1 MEQHLAL
8 YRKWRPLTFDDVFG
22 QEHVTTALRNQVA
35 AGRTSHAYLFTGTR
49 GTGKTSCAKILAR
62 AVCCENP
69 VNGSP
74 CNQCAA
80 CRSILEDSALDVS
93 EIDAASNNGVDNIR
107 DIREEAAFS
116 PTALTK
122 RVYII
127 DEVHMLSAGAFNA
140 LLKTLEEPPEHV
152 LFILATTEIH
162 KVPATILS
170 RCQRYDFRRIP
181 PEIIA
186 ARLNQIAS
194 EEGFTL
200 SSGAATLLAR
210 LGDGSMRDAISLLD
224 RSVSADGNIDLGR
237 VTEALGVPS
246 ADTVLQVYQAITAGD
261 GAKALEIFT
270 DCYLEGRDIVS
281 LFDQLLSLLR
291 DLYVLK
297 ATGRQEYLM
306 SSSAADPK
314 ALQTLANQADG
325 PTLEYF
331 VSCVSDLLTRLT
343 RTAIK
348 RTDGEMCLL
357 KMCLRH
363 VGAGVPDAPQPMP
376 ILRPTTAPVAAPV
389 APAAKPAPAS
399 AAKPVPSDEPP
410 PFSDDDLPPWETD
423 AFVGGGVPD
432 APVEHTVSR
441 SPAGR
446 PEADPYKLTPTPAPV
461 RTPAPA
467 PVRSEAPVRAAA
479 PVAGGDPAVK
489 DQFLAVANSKVSG
502 AVRTYLKLADM
513 EVVGGVLHI
522 ACREESMLFMK
533 KPAVQEVLSEAAKAC
548 GYTGAAIR
556 KMGDP
561 IPGGAKPAEASKP
574 AADPMADILAR
585 ARALGVEVK

>member
-49 GTGKTSCAKILAR
+49 GTGKTTCAKILAR
-62 AVCCENP
+62 AVCCEHP
-69 VNGSP
+69 INGSP
-74 CNQCAA
+74 CNTCAA

-224 RSVSADGNIDLGR
+224 RSVSADGNIDLSR

-314 ALQTLANQADG
+314 ALQALANQADG

-363 VGAGVPDAPQPMP
+363 QSLESKPVQIAQP
-376 ILRPTTAPVAAPV
+376 APVAAPV
-389 APAAKPAPAS
+389 APAVKPAPAP

-423 AFVGGGVPD
+423 AFVGSGVPD

-467 PVRSEAPVRAAA
+467 PVRSEAPIRAAA
-479 PVAGGDPAVK
+479 PAAGGDPAVK
-489 DQFLAVANSKVSG
+489 DQFLTVANSKVSG

-561 IPGGAKPAEASKP
+561 IPGAAKAAEAPKP
-574 AADPMADILAR
+574 AADPMAEILAR

>member
-22 QEHVTTALRNQVA
+22 QDHVTAALRNQVA
-35 AGRTSHAYLFTGTR
+35 SGRTSHAYLFTGTR
-49 GTGKTSCAKILAR
+49 GTGKTTCAKILAR
-62 AVCCENP
+62 AVCCESP

-74 CNQCAA
+74 CNKCAA

-186 ARLNQIAS
+186 ARLNQIAA

-200 SSGAATLLAR
+200 SGPAAALLAR

-246 ADTVLQVYQAITAGD
+246 ADTVVQVYQAVTAGD
-261 GAKALEIFT
+261 GAKALELFT

-314 ALQTLANQADG
+314 ALQALANQADG

-363 VGAGVPDAPQPMP
+363 QSLDAKPVQMAPA
-376 ILRPTTAPVAAPV
+376 APVAAPV
-389 APAAKPAPAS
+389 APTAAKPAPA
-399 AAKPVPSDEPP
+399 PVADDGPP
-410 PFSDDDLPPWETD
+410 PFSDMDMPPWETGD
-423 AFVGGGVPD
+423 FEQVPPD
-432 APVEHTVSR
+432 MAPAAPQ
-441 SPAGR
+441 PA
-446 PEADPYKLTPTPAPV
+446 PAPV
-461 RTPAPA
+461 RREAS
-467 PVRSEAPVRAAA
+467 VRSEAPVRSAAPQRSA
-479 PVAGGDPAVK
+479 PPVAGGDAAVK
-489 DQFLAVANSKVSG
+489 DAFLAVASSKVSG

-513 EVVGGVLHI
+513 EAANGTLHI
-522 ACREESMLFMK
+522 ACREESMIFMK
-533 KPAVQEVLSEAAKAC
+533 KPAVQEVLTEAAKAC
-548 GYTGAAIR
+548 GYTAVTVR
-556 KMGDP
+556 KMGEP
-561 IPGGAKPAEASKP
+561 MPQGAAPAPAAKPAP
-574 AADPMADILAR
+574 ADPMADILAR
-585 ARALGVEVK
+585 AKALGVEVK

>member
-1 MEQHLAL
+1 MAQHLAL
-8 YRKWRPLTFDDVFG
+8 YRKWRPLTFEDVYG
-22 QEHVTTALRNQVA
+22 QEHITTALKAQVEG
-35 AGRTSHAYLFTGTR
+35 GRTSHAYLFTGTR
-49 GTGKTSCAKILAR
+49 GTGKTTCAKILAR
-62 AVCCENP
+62 AVCCEHP

-107 DIREEAAFS
+107 DIRDEAAFS
-116 PTALTK
+116 PTFLKK
-122 RVYII
+122 RDYII
-127 DEVHMLSAGAFNA
+127 DEVHMLSPGAFNA

-186 ARLNQIAS
+186 ARLNQISA

-200 SSGAATLLAR
+200 ESSAASLLAR

-224 RSVSADGNIDLGR
+224 RSVSADGHIDLQR
-237 VTEALGVPS
+237 VTDALGVPS
-246 ADTVLQVYQAITAGD
+246 ADTVMKVYQAVSAGD
-261 GAKALEIFT
+261 GSAALELFT

-291 DLYVLK
+291 DIYLLK
-297 ATGRQEYLM
+297 ATGREEYLM
-306 SSSAADPK
+306 SSSAADP
-314 ALQTLANQADG
+314 ALLRDLAKQADT

-363 VGAGVPDAPQPMP
+363 QSEG
-376 ILRPTTAPVAAPV
+376 TAPAVMA
-389 APAAKPAPAS
+389 APAAPKMPAQSTVQRSQPTPAAPAE
-399 AAKPVPSDEPP
+399 DR
-410 PFSDDDLPPWETD
+410 PPWED
-423 AFVGGGVPD
+423 RD
-432 APVEHTVSR
+432 APPE
-441 SPAGR
+441 PA
-446 PEADPYKLTPTPAPV
+446 KPA
-461 RTPAPA
+461 A
-467 PVRSEAPVRAAA
+467 PVRSPEPAVPARTAA
-479 PVAGGDPAVK
+479 PAAPGGDPAVK
-489 DQFLAVANSKVSG
+489 SAFMAVAASQVSG
-502 AVRTYLKLADM
+502 AVRTYLNLAEMNADK
-513 EVVGGVLHI
+513 GILDI
-522 ACREESMLFMK
+522 ACREESMIFMG
-533 KPAVQEVLSEAAKAC
+533 KPAVQEVLTEAARSC
-548 GYTGAAIR
+548 GYTDIR
-556 KMGDP
+556 LHKMGS
-561 IPGGAKPAEASKP
+561 AAP
-574 AADPMADILAR
+574 AAPARSTVQSGQPAPADGQRSALDAILAR
-585 ARALGVEVK
+585 AKNMGIKIEE

>member
-8 YRKWRPLTFDDVFG
+8 YRKWRPLTFEDVFG
-22 QEHVTTALRNQVA
+22 QDHVTAALRNQVS

-49 GTGKTSCAKILAR
+49 GTGKTTCAKILAR
-62 AVCCENP
+62 AVCCEHP

-74 CNQCAA
+74 CNTCAA
-80 CRSILEDSALDVS
+80 CRSILEDAALDVS

-116 PTALTK
+116 PTALKK

-186 ARLNQIAS
+186 ARLNQIAA
-194 EEGFTL
+194 EEGFAL
-200 SSGAATLLAR
+200 SSPAAALLAR

-224 RSVSADGNIDLGR
+224 RSVSADGNIDLDR

-246 ADTVLQVYQAITAGD
+246 ADTVVQVYQAITAGD
-261 GAKALEIFT
+261 GSRALELFT

-314 ALQTLANQADG
+314 LLQSLANQADG
-325 PTLEYF
+325 ATLEYF

-363 VGAGVPDAPQPMP
+363 QSMDAKPVQLSAP
-376 ILRPTTAPVAAPV
+376 APVAVPAAAPA
-389 APAAKPAPAS
+389 APAAKPAAPA
-399 AAKPVPSDEPP
+399 PVWDNDAPP
-410 PFSDDDLPPWETD
+410 PFSDADLPPWES
-423 AFVGGGVPD
+423 D
-432 APVEHTVSR
+432 APVEQYVPQ
-441 SPAGR
+441 PA
-446 PEADPYKLTPTPAPV
+446 PEAAPARREAPAPAQAPV
-461 RTPAPA
+461 RTAAPAA
-467 PVRSEAPVRAAA
+467 PVRSAA
-479 PVAGGDPAVK
+479 PASAGDEAVK
-489 DQFLAVANSKVSG
+489 EQFLTVAQSKVSG

-513 EVVGGVLHI
+513 QAVDGVLHI
-522 ACREESMLFMK
+522 ACREESMIFMK
-533 KPAVQEVLSEAAKAC
+533 KPAVQEVLNEAAAAC
-548 GYTGAAIR
+548 GYRSAAIR

-561 IPGGAKPAEASKP
+561 IPGGGKASAPAAEPAKP
-574 AADPMADILAR
+574 ADPMADILAR

>member
-8 YRKWRPLTFDDVFG
+8 YRKWRPLTFEDVFG
-22 QEHVTTALRNQVA
+22 QDHVTAALRNQVS

-49 GTGKTSCAKILAR
+49 GTGKTTCAKILAR
-62 AVCCENP
+62 AVCCEHP

-74 CNQCAA
+74 CNTCAA
-80 CRSILEDSALDVS
+80 CRSILEDAALDVS

-116 PTALTK
+116 PTALKK

-186 ARLNQIAS
+186 ARLNQIAA
-194 EEGFTL
+194 EEGFAL
-200 SSGAATLLAR
+200 SSPAAALLAR

-224 RSVSADGNIDLGR
+224 RSVSADGNIDLER

-246 ADTVLQVYQAITAGD
+246 ADTVVQVYQAITAGD
-261 GAKALEIFT
+261 GSRALELFT

-314 ALQTLANQADG
+314 LLQSLANQADG
-325 PTLEYF
+325 ATLEYF

-363 VGAGVPDAPQPMP
+363 QSMDAKPVQLSAP
-376 ILRPTTAPVAAPV
+376 APVAVPAAAPA
-389 APAAKPAPAS
+389 APAAKTAAPAPAWDND
-399 AAKPVPSDEPP
+399 APP
-410 PFSDDDLPPWETD
+410 PFSDADLPPWES
-423 AFVGGGVPD
+423 D
-432 APVEHTVSR
+432 APVEQYVPQ
-441 SPAGR
+441 PA
-446 PEADPYKLTPTPAPV
+446 PEVAPARREAPAAPV
-461 RTPAPA
+461 RTAAPAA
-467 PVRSEAPVRAAA
+467 PVRSAA
-479 PVAGGDPAVK
+479 PASAGDEAVK
-489 DQFLAVANSKVSG
+489 EQFLTVAQSKVSG

-513 EVVGGVLHI
+513 QAVDGVLHI
-522 ACREESMLFMK
+522 ACREESMIFMK
-533 KPAVQEVLSEAAKAC
+533 KPAVQEVLNEAAAAC
-548 GYTGAAIR
+548 GYRSATIR

-561 IPGGAKPAEASKP
+561 IPGGGKASAPAVEPAKP
-574 AADPMADILAR
+574 ADPMADILAR

>member
-22 QEHVTTALRNQVA
+22 QDHVTAALRNQVA
-35 AGRTSHAYLFTGTR
+35 SGRTSHAYLFTGTR
-49 GTGKTSCAKILAR
+49 GTGKTTCAKILAR
-62 AVCCENP
+62 AVCCESP

-74 CNQCAA
+74 CNKCAA

-186 ARLNQIAS
+186 ARLNQIAA

-200 SSGAATLLAR
+200 SAPAAALLAR

-246 ADTVLQVYQAITAGD
+246 ADTVVQVYQAVTAGD
-261 GAKALEIFT
+261 GAKALELFT

-314 ALQTLANQADG
+314 ALQALANQADG

-331 VSCVSDLLTRLT
+331 VSCVSELLTRLT

-363 VGAGVPDAPQPMP
+363 QSLDAKPVQMVPA
-376 ILRPTTAPVAAPV
+376 APVAAPV
-389 APAAKPAPAS
+389 APPAAKPAKPAPA
-399 AAKPVPSDEPP
+399 PVADDGPP
-410 PFSDDDLPPWETD
+410 PFSDMDMPPWETGD
-423 AFVGGGVPD
+423 FEQVPPD
-432 APVEHTVSR
+432 MAPAA
-441 SPAGR
+441 PQ
-446 PEADPYKLTPTPAPV
+446 PAPV
-461 RTPAPA
+461 RREAPAPA
-467 PVRSEAPVRAAA
+467 PVRTATPVRSAAPQRSAA
-479 PVAGGDPAVK
+479 PVIGGDAAVK
-489 DQFLAVANSKVSG
+489 DAFLAVASSKVSG

-513 EVVGGVLHI
+513 
-522 ACREESMLFMK
+522 
-533 KPAVQEVLSEAAKAC
+533 
-548 GYTGAAIR
+548 
-556 KMGDP
+556 
-561 IPGGAKPAEASKP
+561 
-574 AADPMADILAR
+574 
-585 ARALGVEVK
+585 

>member
-8 YRKWRPLTFDDVFG
+8 YRKWRPLTFEDVFG
-22 QEHVTTALRNQVA
+22 QDHVTAALRNQVS

-49 GTGKTSCAKILAR
+49 GTGKTTCAKILAR
-62 AVCCENP
+62 AVCCEHP

-74 CNQCAA
+74 CNTCAA
-80 CRSILEDSALDVS
+80 CRSILEDAALDVS

-116 PTALTK
+116 PTALKK

-186 ARLNQIAS
+186 ARLNQIAA
-194 EEGFTL
+194 EEGFAL
-200 SSGAATLLAR
+200 SSPAAALLAR

-224 RSVSADGNIDLGR
+224 RSVSADGNIDLER

-246 ADTVLQVYQAITAGD
+246 ADTVVQVYQAIIAGD
-261 GAKALEIFT
+261 GSRALELFT

-314 ALQTLANQADG
+314 LLQSLANQADG
-325 PTLEYF
+325 ATLEYF

-363 VGAGVPDAPQPMP
+363 QSMDAKPVQLSAP
-376 ILRPTTAPVAAPV
+376 APVAVPAAAPA
-389 APAAKPAPAS
+389 APAAKTAAPAPAWDND
-399 AAKPVPSDEPP
+399 APP
-410 PFSDDDLPPWETD
+410 PFSDADLPPWES
-423 AFVGGGVPD
+423 D
-432 APVEHTVSR
+432 APVEQYVPQ
-441 SPAGR
+441 PA
-446 PEADPYKLTPTPAPV
+446 PEVAPARREAPAAPV
-461 RTPAPA
+461 RTAAPAA
-467 PVRSEAPVRAAA
+467 PVRSAA
-479 PVAGGDPAVK
+479 PASAGDEAVK
-489 DQFLAVANSKVSG
+489 EQFLTVAQSKVSG

-513 EVVGGVLHI
+513 QAVDGVLHI
-522 ACREESMLFMK
+522 ACREESMIFMK
-533 KPAVQEVLSEAAKAC
+533 KPAVQEVLNEAAAAC
-548 GYTGAAIR
+548 GYRSAAIR

-561 IPGGAKPAEASKP
+561 IPGGGKASAPAAEPAKP
-574 AADPMADILAR
+574 ADPMADILAR

>member
-22 QEHVTTALRNQVA
+22 QEHVTGALRNQVA
-35 AGRTSHAYLFTGTR
+35 SKRTSHAYLFTGTR
-49 GTGKTSCAKILAR
+49 GTGKTTCAKILAR

-74 CNQCAA
+74 CNTCAA

-186 ARLNQIAS
+186 ARLNQIAA

-200 SSGAATLLAR
+200 SGPAASLLAR

-246 ADTVLQVYQAITAGD
+246 SDTVLEVYRAVTAGD
-261 GAKALEIFT
+261 GVKALEIFT

-281 LFDQLLSLLR
+281 LFDQLLSLMR

-314 ALQTLANQADG
+314 ALQELANAADG

-363 VGAGVPDAPQPMP
+363 QSLDAK
-376 ILRPTTAPVAAPV
+376 PVQMAAPMA
-389 APAAKPAPAS
+389 APAAKPAA
-399 AAKPVPSDEPP
+399 
-410 PFSDDDLPPWETD
+410 
-423 AFVGGGVPD
+423 
-432 APVEHTVSR
+432 
-441 SPAGR
+441 R
-446 PEADPYKLTPTPAPV
+446 P
-461 RTPAPA
+461 
-467 PVRSEAPVRAAA
+467 
-479 PVAGGDPAVK
+479 
-489 DQFLAVANSKVSG
+489 
-502 AVRTYLKLADM
+502 
-513 EVVGGVLHI
+513 
-522 ACREESMLFMK
+522 
-533 KPAVQEVLSEAAKAC
+533 
-548 GYTGAAIR
+548 
-556 KMGDP
+556 
-561 IPGGAKPAEASKP
+561 
-574 AADPMADILAR
+574 
-585 ARALGVEVK
+585 

>member
-8 YRKWRPLTFDDVFG
+8 YRKWRPLTFEDVFG
-22 QEHVTTALRNQVA
+22 QDHVTAALRNQVS

-49 GTGKTSCAKILAR
+49 GTGKTTCAKILAR
-62 AVCCENP
+62 AVCCEHP

-74 CNQCAA
+74 CNTCAA
-80 CRSILEDSALDVS
+80 CRSILEDAALDVS

-116 PTALTK
+116 PTALKK

-186 ARLNQIAS
+186 ARLNQIAA
-194 EEGFTL
+194 EEGFAL
-200 SSGAATLLAR
+200 SSPAAALLAR

-224 RSVSADGNIDLGR
+224 RSVSADGNIDLER

-246 ADTVLQVYQAITAGD
+246 ADTVVQVYQAIIAGD
-261 GAKALEIFT
+261 GSRALELFT

-314 ALQTLANQADG
+314 LLQSLANQADG
-325 PTLEYF
+325 ATLEYF

-363 VGAGVPDAPQPMP
+363 QSMDAKPVQLSAP
-376 ILRPTTAPVAAPV
+376 APVAVPAAAPA
-389 APAAKPAPAS
+389 APAAKTAAPAPAWDND
-399 AAKPVPSDEPP
+399 APP
-410 PFSDDDLPPWETD
+410 PFSDADLPPWES
-423 AFVGGGVPD
+423 D
-432 APVEHTVSR
+432 APVEQYVPQ
-441 SPAGR
+441 PA
-446 PEADPYKLTPTPAPV
+446 PEVAPARREAPAAPV
-461 RTPAPA
+461 RTAAPAA
-467 PVRSEAPVRAAA
+467 PVRSAA
-479 PVAGGDPAVK
+479 PASAGDEAVK
-489 DQFLAVANSKVSG
+489 EQFLTVAQSKVSG

-513 EVVGGVLHI
+513 QAVDGVLHI
-522 ACREESMLFMK
+522 ACREESMIFMK
-533 KPAVQEVLSEAAKAC
+533 KPAVQEVLNEAAAAC
-548 GYTGAAIR
+548 GYRSATIR

-561 IPGGAKPAEASKP
+561 IPGGGKASAPAVEPAKP
-574 AADPMADILAR
+574 ADPMADILAR

>member
-8 YRKWRPLTFDDVFG
+8 YRKWRPLTFEDVFG
-22 QEHVTTALRNQVA
+22 QDHVTAAMRNQVS

-49 GTGKTSCAKILAR
+49 GTGKTTCAKILAR
-62 AVCCENP
+62 AVCCEHP

-74 CNQCAA
+74 CNTCAA
-80 CRSILEDSALDVS
+80 CRSILEDAALDVS

-116 PTALTK
+116 PTALKK

-186 ARLNQIAS
+186 ARLNQIAA
-194 EEGFTL
+194 EEGFAL
-200 SSGAATLLAR
+200 SSPAAALLAR

-224 RSVSADGNIDLGR
+224 RSVSADGNIDLDR

-246 ADTVLQVYQAITAGD
+246 ADTVVQVYQAITAGD
-261 GAKALEIFT
+261 GSRALELFT

-314 ALQTLANQADG
+314 LLQSLANQADG
-325 PTLEYF
+325 ATLEYF

-363 VGAGVPDAPQPMP
+363 QSMDAKPVQLSAP
-376 ILRPTTAPVAAPV
+376 APVAVPAAAPA
-389 APAAKPAPAS
+389 APAAKPAAPA
-399 AAKPVPSDEPP
+399 PVWDNDAPP
-410 PFSDDDLPPWETD
+410 PFSDADLPPWES
-423 AFVGGGVPD
+423 D
-432 APVEHTVSR
+432 APVEQYV
-441 SPAGR
+441 PQ
-446 PEADPYKLTPTPAPV
+446 PAPEV
-461 RTPAPA
+461 APARREAPAPAPA
-467 PVRSEAPVRAAA
+467 PVRTAAPAAPVRSAA
-479 PVAGGDPAVK
+479 PASAGDEAVK
-489 DQFLAVANSKVSG
+489 EQFLTVAQSKVSG

-513 EVVGGVLHI
+513 QAVDGVLHI
-522 ACREESMLFMK
+522 ACREESMIFMK
-533 KPAVQEVLSEAAKAC
+533 KPAVQEVLNEAAAAC
-548 GYTGAAIR
+548 GYRSAAIR

-561 IPGGAKPAEASKP
+561 IPGGGKASAPAAEPAKP
-574 AADPMADILAR
+574 ADPMADILAR

>member
-8 YRKWRPLTFDDVFG
+8 YRKWRPLTFEDVFG
-22 QEHVTTALRNQVA
+22 QDHVTAALRNQVS

-49 GTGKTSCAKILAR
+49 GTGKTTCAKILAR
-62 AVCCENP
+62 AVCCEHP

-74 CNQCAA
+74 CNTCDA
-80 CRSILEDSALDVS
+80 CRSILEDAALDVS

-186 ARLNQIAS
+186 ARLNQIAA
-194 EEGFTL
+194 EEGFAL
-200 SSGAATLLAR
+200 SSAAAALLAR

-224 RSVSADGNIDLGR
+224 RSVSADGNIDLDR

-246 ADTVLQVYQAITAGD
+246 ADTVAQVYQAITAGD
-261 GAKALEIFT
+261 GSRALELFT
-270 DCYLEGRDIVS
+270 DCYLDGRDIVS

-306 SSSAADPK
+306 SSSAADPRL
-314 ALQTLANQADG
+314 LQSLADQADG
-325 PTLEYF
+325 ATLEYF

-363 VGAGVPDAPQPMP
+363 QSLDAK
-376 ILRPTTAPVAAPV
+376 PVQMAALAPV
-389 APAAKPAPAS
+389 APAVSAPAAPARAAAPAPAVMDD
-399 AAKPVPSDEPP
+399 APP
-410 PFSDDDLPPWETD
+410 PFSDADLPPWETD
-423 AFVGGGVPD
+423 SFEQVPPPVAA
-432 APVEHTVSR
+432 APVS
-441 SPAGR
+441 A
-446 PEADPYKLTPTPAPV
+446 PAPV
-461 RTPAPA
+461 RTAPPAPARTPAPA
-467 PVRSEAPVRAAA
+467 PSRTAAPAAA
-479 PVAGGDPAVK
+479 PVRSAAPAAGGDAAVK
-489 DQFLAVANSKVSG
+489 DAFLAVAQSKVSG

-513 EVVGGVLHI
+513 EAVDGVLHI
-522 ACREESMLFMK
+522 ACREESMIFMK
-533 KPAVQEVLSEAAKAC
+533 KPAVQEVLNEAAAAC
-548 GYTGAAIR
+548 GYKSAAVR

-561 IPGGAKPAEASKP
+561 IPGGARQESAPK
-574 AADPMADILAR
+574 ADPMADILAR

>member
-8 YRKWRPLTFDDVFG
+8 YRKWRPLTFEDVFG
-22 QEHVTTALRNQVA
+22 QDHVTAALRNQVS

-49 GTGKTSCAKILAR
+49 GTGKTTCAKILAR
-62 AVCCENP
+62 AVCCEHP

-74 CNQCAA
+74 CNTCAA
-80 CRSILEDSALDVS
+80 CRSILEDAALDVS

-116 PTALTK
+116 PTALKK

-186 ARLNQIAS
+186 ARLNQIAA
-194 EEGFTL
+194 EEGFAL
-200 SSGAATLLAR
+200 SSPAAALLAR

-224 RSVSADGNIDLGR
+224 RSVSADGNIDLDR

-246 ADTVLQVYQAITAGD
+246 ADTVVQVYQAITAGD
-261 GAKALEIFT
+261 GSRALELFT

-314 ALQTLANQADG
+314 LLQSLANQADG
-325 PTLEYF
+325 ATLEYF

-363 VGAGVPDAPQPMP
+363 QSMDAKPVQLSAP
-376 ILRPTTAPVAAPV
+376 APVAVPAAAPA
-389 APAAKPAPAS
+389 APAAKTAAPAPAWDND
-399 AAKPVPSDEPP
+399 APP
-410 PFSDDDLPPWETD
+410 PFSDADLPPWES
-423 AFVGGGVPD
+423 D
-432 APVEHTVSR
+432 APVEQYV
-441 SPAGR
+441 PQ
-446 PEADPYKLTPTPAPV
+446 PAPEV
-461 RTPAPA
+461 APARREAPAPAPA
-467 PVRSEAPVRAAA
+467 PVRTAAPAAPVRSAA
-479 PVAGGDPAVK
+479 PASAGDEAVK
-489 DQFLAVANSKVSG
+489 EQFLTVAQSKVSG

-513 EVVGGVLHI
+513 QAVDGVLHI
-522 ACREESMLFMK
+522 ACREESMIFMK
-533 KPAVQEVLSEAAKAC
+533 KPAVQEVLNEAAAAC
-548 GYTGAAIR
+548 GYRSAAIR

-561 IPGGAKPAEASKP
+561 IPGGGKASAPAAEPAKP
-574 AADPMADILAR
+574 ADPMADILAR

>member
-22 QEHVTTALRNQVA
+22 QDHVTAALRNQVA
-35 AGRTSHAYLFTGTR
+35 SGRTSHAYLFTGTR
-49 GTGKTSCAKILAR
+49 GTGKTTCAKILAR
-62 AVCCENP
+62 AVCCESP

-74 CNQCAA
+74 CNKCAA

-186 ARLNQIAS
+186 ARLNQIAA

-200 SSGAATLLAR
+200 STPAAALLAR

-246 ADTVLQVYQAITAGD
+246 ADTVVQVYQAVTAGD
-261 GAKALEIFT
+261 GAKALELFT

-314 ALQTLANQADG
+314 ALQALANQADG

-363 VGAGVPDAPQPMP
+363 QSMDAKPVQMAPA
-376 ILRPTTAPVAAPV
+376 APVAAPV
-389 APAAKPAPAS
+389 APTAAKPAPA
-399 AAKPVPSDEPP
+399 PVADDGPP
-410 PFSDDDLPPWETD
+410 PFSDMDMPPWETGD
-423 AFVGGGVPD
+423 FEQVPSD
-432 APVEHTVSR
+432 MAPAA
-441 SPAGR
+441 PQ
-446 PEADPYKLTPTPAPV
+446 PAPV
-461 RTPAPA
+461 RREAPAPA
-467 PVRSEAPVRAAA
+467 PVRTAAPQRSAA
-479 PVAGGDPAVK
+479 PVAGGDAAVK
-489 DQFLAVANSKVSG
+489 DAFLAVASSKVSG

-513 EVVGGVLHI
+513 EAANGTLHI
-522 ACREESMLFMK
+522 ACREESMIFMK
-533 KPAVQEVLSEAAKAC
+533 KPAVQEVLTEAAKAC
-548 GYTGAAIR
+548 GYTAVTVR
-556 KMGDP
+556 KMGEP
-561 IPGGAKPAEASKP
+561 MPQGAAPAPAAKPAP
-574 AADPMADILAR
+574 ADPMADILAR
-585 ARALGVEVK
+585 AKALGVEVK

>member
-8 YRKWRPLTFDDVFG
+8 YRKWRPLTFEDVFG
-22 QEHVTTALRNQVA
+22 QDHVTAALRNQVS

-49 GTGKTSCAKILAR
+49 GTGKTTCAKILAR
-62 AVCCENP
+62 AVCCEHP

-74 CNQCAA
+74 CNTCAA
-80 CRSILEDSALDVS
+80 CRSILEDAALDVS

-116 PTALTK
+116 PTALKK

-186 ARLNQIAS
+186 ARLNQIAA
-194 EEGFTL
+194 EEGFAL
-200 SSGAATLLAR
+200 SSPAAALLAR

-224 RSVSADGNIDLGR
+224 RSVSADGNIDLER

-246 ADTVLQVYQAITAGD
+246 ADTVVQVYQAITAGD
-261 GAKALEIFT
+261 GSRALELFT

-306 SSSAADPK
+306 SSSAADLK
-314 ALQTLANQADG
+314 LLQSLANQADG
-325 PTLEYF
+325 ATLEYF

-363 VGAGVPDAPQPMP
+363 QSMDAKPVQLSAP
-376 ILRPTTAPVAAPV
+376 APVAVPAAAPA
-389 APAAKPAPAS
+389 APAAKPAAPAPEWDND
-399 AAKPVPSDEPP
+399 APP
-410 PFSDDDLPPWETD
+410 PFSDADLPPWES
-423 AFVGGGVPD
+423 D
-432 APVEHTVSR
+432 APVEQYVPQ
-441 SPAGR
+441 PA
-446 PEADPYKLTPTPAPV
+446 PEAAPARREAPAPAQAPV
-461 RTPAPA
+461 RTAAPAA
-467 PVRSEAPVRAAA
+467 PVRSAA
-479 PVAGGDPAVK
+479 PASAGDEAVK
-489 DQFLAVANSKVSG
+489 EQFLTVAQSKVSG

-513 EVVGGVLHI
+513 QAVDGVLHI
-522 ACREESMLFMK
+522 ACREESMIFMK
-533 KPAVQEVLSEAAKAC
+533 KPAVQEVLNEAAAAC
-548 GYTGAAIR
+548 GYRSAVIR

-561 IPGGAKPAEASKP
+561 IPGGGKASAPAAEPAKP
-574 AADPMADILAR
+574 ADPMADILAR

>member
-22 QEHVTTALRNQVA
+22 QDHVTAALRNQVA
-35 AGRTSHAYLFTGTR
+35 SGRTSHAYLFTGTR
-49 GTGKTSCAKILAR
+49 GTGKTTCAKILAR
-62 AVCCENP
+62 AVCCESP

-74 CNQCAA
+74 CNKCAA

-186 ARLNQIAS
+186 ARLNQIAA

-200 SSGAATLLAR
+200 STPAAALLAR

-246 ADTVLQVYQAITAGD
+246 ADTVVQVYQAVTAGD
-261 GAKALEIFT
+261 GAKALELFT

-314 ALQTLANQADG
+314 ALQALANQADG

-363 VGAGVPDAPQPMP
+363 QSLDAKPVQMAPA
-376 ILRPTTAPVAAPV
+376 APVAAPV
-389 APAAKPAPAS
+389 APTAAKPAPA
-399 AAKPVPSDEPP
+399 PVADDGPP
-410 PFSDDDLPPWETD
+410 PFSDMDMPPWETGD
-423 AFVGGGVPD
+423 FEQVPPD
-432 APVEHTVSR
+432 MAPAAPQ
-441 SPAGR
+441 PA
-446 PEADPYKLTPTPAPV
+446 PAPV
-461 RTPAPA
+461 RREAS
-467 PVRSEAPVRAAA
+467 VRSEAPVRSAAPQRSA
-479 PVAGGDPAVK
+479 PPVAGGDAAVK
-489 DQFLAVANSKVSG
+489 DAFLAVASSKVSG

-513 EVVGGVLHI
+513 EAANGTLHI
-522 ACREESMLFMK
+522 ACREESMIFMK
-533 KPAVQEVLSEAAKAC
+533 KPAVQEVLTEAAKAC
-548 GYTGAAIR
+548 GYTAVTVR
-556 KMGDP
+556 KMGEP
-561 IPGGAKPAEASKP
+561 MPQGAAPAPAAKPAP
-574 AADPMADILAR
+574 ADPMADILAR
-585 ARALGVEVK
+585 AKALGVEVK

>member
-8 YRKWRPLTFDDVFG
+8 YRKWRPLTFEDVFG
-22 QEHVTTALRNQVA
+22 QDHVTAALRNQVS

-49 GTGKTSCAKILAR
+49 GTGKTTCAKILAR
-62 AVCCENP
+62 AVCCEHP

-74 CNQCAA
+74 CNTCAA
-80 CRSILEDSALDVS
+80 CRSILEDAALDVS

-116 PTALTK
+116 PTALKK

-186 ARLNQIAS
+186 ARLNQIAA
-194 EEGFTL
+194 EEGFAL
-200 SSGAATLLAR
+200 SSPAAALLAR

-224 RSVSADGNIDLGR
+224 RSVSADGNIDLER

-246 ADTVLQVYQAITAGD
+246 ADTVVQVYQAITAGD
-261 GAKALEIFT
+261 GSRALELFT

-314 ALQTLANQADG
+314 LLQSLANQADG
-325 PTLEYF
+325 ATLEYF

-363 VGAGVPDAPQPMP
+363 QSMDAKPVQLSAP
-376 ILRPTTAPVAAPV
+376 APVAVPAAAPA
-389 APAAKPAPAS
+389 APAAKTAAPAPAWDND
-399 AAKPVPSDEPP
+399 APP
-410 PFSDDDLPPWETD
+410 PFSDADLPPWES
-423 AFVGGGVPD
+423 D
-432 APVEHTVSR
+432 APVEQYVPQ
-441 SPAGR
+441 PA
-446 PEADPYKLTPTPAPV
+446 PEVAPARREAPAPAQAPV
-461 RTPAPA
+461 RTAAPAA
-467 PVRSEAPVRAAA
+467 PVRSAA
-479 PVAGGDPAVK
+479 PASAGDEAVK
-489 DQFLAVANSKVSG
+489 EQFLTVAQSKVSG

-513 EVVGGVLHI
+513 QAVDGVLHI
-522 ACREESMLFMK
+522 ACREESMIFMK
-533 KPAVQEVLSEAAKAC
+533 KPAVQEVLNEAAAAC
-548 GYTGAAIR
+548 GYRSAAIR

-561 IPGGAKPAEASKP
+561 IPGGGKASAPAAEPAKP
-574 AADPMADILAR
+574 ADPMADILAR

>member
-8 YRKWRPLTFDDVFG
+8 YRKWRPLTFEDVFG
-22 QEHVTTALRNQVA
+22 QDHVTAALRNQVS

-49 GTGKTSCAKILAR
+49 GTGKTTCAKILAR
-62 AVCCENP
+62 AVCCEHP

-74 CNQCAA
+74 CNTCAA
-80 CRSILEDSALDVS
+80 CRSILEDAALDVS

-116 PTALTK
+116 PTALKK

-186 ARLNQIAS
+186 ARLNQIAA
-194 EEGFTL
+194 EEGFAL
-200 SSGAATLLAR
+200 SSPAAALLAR

-224 RSVSADGNIDLGR
+224 RSVSADGNIDLDR

-246 ADTVLQVYQAITAGD
+246 ADTVVQVYQAITAGD
-261 GAKALEIFT
+261 GSRALELFT

-314 ALQTLANQADG
+314 LLQSLANQADG
-325 PTLEYF
+325 ATLEYF

-363 VGAGVPDAPQPMP
+363 QSMDAKPVQLSAP
-376 ILRPTTAPVAAPV
+376 APVAVPAAAPA
-389 APAAKPAPAS
+389 APAAKPAAPAS
-399 AAKPVPSDEPP
+399 VWDNDAPP
-410 PFSDDDLPPWETD
+410 PFSDADLPPWES
-423 AFVGGGVPD
+423 D
-432 APVEHTVSR
+432 APVEQYVPQ
-441 SPAGR
+441 PA
-446 PEADPYKLTPTPAPV
+446 PEVAPARREAPAPAQAPV
-461 RTPAPA
+461 RTAAPAA
-467 PVRSEAPVRAAA
+467 PVRSAA
-479 PVAGGDPAVK
+479 PASAGDEAVK
-489 DQFLAVANSKVSG
+489 EQFLTVAQSKVSG

-513 EVVGGVLHI
+513 QAVDGVLHI
-522 ACREESMLFMK
+522 ACREESMIFMK
-533 KPAVQEVLSEAAKAC
+533 KPAVQEVLNEAAAAC
-548 GYTGAAIR
+548 GYRSAVIR

-561 IPGGAKPAEASKP
+561 IPGGGKASAPAAEPAKP
-574 AADPMADILAR
+574 ADPMADILAR

>member
-49 GTGKTSCAKILAR
+49 GSGKTTCAKILAR
-62 AVCCENP
+62 AVCCEHP
-69 VNGSP
+69 INGSP
-74 CNQCAA
+74 CNTCAA

-186 ARLNQIAS
+186 ARLNQIAA

-200 SSGAATLLAR
+200 ASSAATLLAR

-224 RSVSADGNIDLGR
+224 RSVSADGNIDLNR

-246 ADTVLQVYQAITAGD
+246 ADTVVQVYQAVTAGD
-261 GAKALEIFT
+261 GVKALELFT

-297 ATGRQEYLM
+297 ATGRPEYLM

-314 ALQTLANQADG
+314 ALQTLADQADG

-363 VGAGVPDAPQPMP
+363 QSLDAKPVQMAQP
-376 ILRPTTAPVAAPV
+376 APVAA
-389 APAAKPAPAS
+389 AKPAAKPAPA
-399 AAKPVPSDEPP
+399 AKPLPSDEPP

-423 AFVGGGVPD
+423 SFEQVPPD
-432 APVEHTVSR
+432 MPAAPAAAPT
-441 SPAGR
+441 PAKN
-446 PEADPYKLTPTPAPV
+446 PAPAPV
-461 RTPAPA
+461 RTPA
-467 PVRSEAPVRAAA
+467 PVRSEAPVRSTA
-479 PVAGGDPAVK
+479 PAAGGDPAVK
-489 DQFLAVANSKVSG
+489 EQFLAAASGRVSG

-513 EVVGGVLHI
+513 EVVNGTLHI

-533 KPAVQEVLSEAAKAC
+533 KPAVQEVLTEAAKAC
-548 GYTGAAIR
+548 GYTAAAIR
-556 KMGDP
+556 KMGEP
-561 IPGGAKPAEASKP
+561 IPGASARPESAAPAEAPKP

-585 ARALGVEVK
+585 ARALGVEIK

>member
-22 QEHVTTALRNQVA
+22 QDHVTAALRNQVA
-35 AGRTSHAYLFTGTR
+35 EGRTSHAYLFTGTR
-49 GTGKTSCAKILAR
+49 GTGKTTCAKILAR

-74 CNQCAA
+74 CNRCDA
-80 CRSILEDSALDVS
+80 CRSILEDAALDVS
-93 EIDAASNNGVDNIR
+93 EIDAASNNGVDNTR
-107 DIREEAAFS
+107 DIREEAVFS

-127 DEVHMLSAGAFNA
+127 DEVHMLSPGAFNA

-186 ARLNQIAS
+186 ARLSQIAHD
-194 EEGFTL
+194 EGFTL
-200 SSGAATLLAR
+200 EGPAAALLAR

-224 RSVSADGNIDLGR
+224 RSVSSHGHVDLER

-246 ADTVLQVYQAITAGD
+246 ADTVLQVYQAITAGE
-261 GAKALEIFT
+261 AARALELFT
-270 DCYLEGRDIVS
+270 DCYLDGRDIVS

-306 SSSAADPK
+306 SSSAADPA
-314 ALQTLANQADG
+314 ALEALARQADG

-363 VGAGVPDAPQPMP
+363 QSLDA
-376 ILRPTTAPVAAPV
+376 R
-389 APAAKPAPAS
+389 PAAMAPPARVSVPAASPAPSPAPAG
-399 AAKPVPSDEPP
+399 DDGPP
-410 PFSDDDLPPWETD
+410 PFSDGDLPPWE
-423 AFVGGGVPD
+423 AAVPAEQYVPQA
-432 APVEHTVSR
+432 AP
-441 SPAGR
+441 A
-446 PEADPYKLTPTPAPV
+446 PTPALSPAAQPV
-461 RTPAPA
+461 PAA
-467 PVRSEAPVRAAA
+467 PRRAAA
-479 PVAGGDPAVK
+479 PAASGDPAVK
-489 DQFLAVANSKVSG
+489 DAFLAVASPRVSS

-513 EVVGGVLHI
+513 DALDGVLHI
-522 ACREESMLFMK
+522 ACREESMVFMK
-533 KPAVQEVLSEAAKAC
+533 KPAVQEVLTEAAAAC
-548 GYTGAAIR
+548 GYSGVHIR
-556 KMGDP
+556 KAGEP
-561 IPGGAKPAEASKP
+561 LPGGQAAPQPALS
-574 AADPMADILAR
+574 DPLADILAR
-585 ARALGVEVK
+585 AKALGVDVK

>member
-186 ARLNQIAS
+186 ARLNQIAA

-224 RSVSADGNIDLGR
+224 RSVSADGNIDLSR

-314 ALQTLANQADG
+314 ALQALANQADG

-363 VGAGVPDAPQPMP
+363 QSLDAKPVQMAQP
-376 ILRPTTAPVAAPV
+376 APVAAPV
-389 APAAKPAPAS
+389 APAVKPAPAP

-423 AFVGGGVPD
+423 SFEQVPPD
-432 APVEHTVSR
+432 MPTAPA
-441 SPAGR
+441 PAR
-446 PEADPYKLTPTPAPV
+446 NPAPAPV

-489 DQFLAVANSKVSG
+489 EQFLTVAASRVSG

-561 IPGGAKPAEASKP
+561 IPGAAKAAETPKP
-574 AADPMADILAR
+574 AADPMAEILAR

>member
-22 QEHVTTALRNQVA
+22 QDHVTGALRNQVA

-49 GTGKTSCAKILAR
+49 GTGKTTCAKILAR
-62 AVCCENP
+62 AVCCEHP

-74 CNQCAA
+74 CNTCAA
-80 CRSILEDSALDVS
+80 CRAILEDAALDVS

-186 ARLNQIAS
+186 ARLNQIAA

-200 SSGAATLLAR
+200 EGPAASLLAR

-224 RSVSADGNIDLGR
+224 RSVSADGHIDLGR

-246 ADTVLQVYQAITAGD
+246 ADTVVEVYRAITAGD
-261 GAKALEIFT
+261 SVKALEIFT

-314 ALQTLANQADG
+314 ALQALANQADG

-363 VGAGVPDAPQPMP
+363 QSMEAKPVQMAPA
-376 ILRPTTAPVAAPV
+376 APVAAP
-389 APAAKPAPAS
+389 AAKPQPKPA
-399 AAKPVPSDEPP
+399 PVPAPVADDGPP
-410 PFSDDDLPPWETD
+410 PFSDMDMPPWETD
-423 AFVGGGVPD
+423 SFEQ
-432 APVEHTVSR
+432 APPEMA
-441 SPAGR
+441 PA
-446 PEADPYKLTPTPAPV
+446 PAAPQPAPTPAPA
-461 RTPAPA
+461 PAPA
-467 PVRSEAPVRAAA
+467 PVRSEAPVRTAAPQRSAA
-479 PVAGGDPAVK
+479 PVSGGDPAVK
-489 DQFLAVANSKVSG
+489 DAFLAVAASRVSG

-522 ACREESMLFMK
+522 ACREESMIFMK
-533 KPAVQEVLSEAAKAC
+533 KPAVQEVLNEAAQAC
-548 GYTGAAIR
+548 GYQEARIR

-561 IPGGAKPAEASKP
+561 IPGGAPAPQPK

-585 ARALGVEVK
+585 AKMLGVEVK

>member
-8 YRKWRPLTFDDVFG
+8 YRKWRPLTFEDVFG
-22 QEHVTTALRNQVA
+22 QDHVTAALRNQVS

-49 GTGKTSCAKILAR
+49 GTGKTTCAKILAR
-62 AVCCENP
+62 AVCCEHP

-74 CNQCAA
+74 CNTCAA
-80 CRSILEDSALDVS
+80 CRSILEDAALDVS

-116 PTALTK
+116 PTALKK

-186 ARLNQIAS
+186 ARLNQIAA
-194 EEGFTL
+194 EEGFAL
-200 SSGAATLLAR
+200 SSPAAALLAR

-224 RSVSADGNIDLGR
+224 RSVSADGNIDLDR

-246 ADTVLQVYQAITAGD
+246 ADTVVQVYQAITAGD
-261 GAKALEIFT
+261 GSRALELFT

-314 ALQTLANQADG
+314 LLQSLANQADG
-325 PTLEYF
+325 ATLEYF

-363 VGAGVPDAPQPMP
+363 QSMDAKPVQLSAP
-376 ILRPTTAPVAAPV
+376 APVAVPAAAPA
-389 APAAKPAPAS
+389 APAAKTAAPAPVWDNDA
-399 AAKPVPSDEPP
+399 PP
-410 PFSDDDLPPWETD
+410 PFSDADLPPWES
-423 AFVGGGVPD
+423 D
-432 APVEHTVSR
+432 APVEQYV
-441 SPAGR
+441 PQ
-446 PEADPYKLTPTPAPV
+446 PAPEV
-461 RTPAPA
+461 APARREAPAPAPA
-467 PVRSEAPVRAAA
+467 PVRTAAPAAPVRSAA
-479 PVAGGDPAVK
+479 PASAGDEAVK
-489 DQFLAVANSKVSG
+489 EQFLTVAQSKVSG

-513 EVVGGVLHI
+513 QAVDGVLHI
-522 ACREESMLFMK
+522 ACREESMIFMK
-533 KPAVQEVLSEAAKAC
+533 KPAVQEVLNEAAAAC
-548 GYTGAAIR
+548 GYRSAVIR

-561 IPGGAKPAEASKP
+561 IPGGGKASAPAAEPAKP
-574 AADPMADILAR
+574 ADPMADILAR

>member
-22 QEHVTTALRNQVA
+22 QEHVTAALRNQVE

-49 GTGKTSCAKILAR
+49 GTGKTTCAKILAR

-74 CNQCAA
+74 CNRCAA

-186 ARLNQIAS
+186 ARLNQIAA
-194 EEGFTL
+194 EEGFRL
-200 SSGAATLLAR
+200 ESAAANLLAR

-246 ADTVLQVYQAITAGD
+246 ADTVVQVYQAITAGD
-261 GAKALEIFT
+261 GSKALEIFT

-314 ALQTLANQADG
+314 ALQALANAADG

-363 VGAGVPDAPQPMP
+363 QSLDAK
-376 ILRPTTAPVAAPV
+376 PVQMAAPTATV
-389 APAAKPAPAS
+389 APAAPAV
-399 AAKPVPSDEPP
+399 KPVPVAKPAAPNDDPP
-410 PFSDDDLPPWETD
+410 PFSDDDMPPWETD
-423 AFVGGGVPD
+423 SFEQAPPD
-432 APVEHTVSR
+432 MAAAP
-441 SPAGR
+441 A
-446 PEADPYKLTPTPAPV
+446 AV

-467 PVRSEAPVRAAA
+467 PVRTAA
-479 PVAGGDPAVK
+479 PQRSAAPAAGGDAAVK
-489 DQFLAVANSKVSG
+489 DAFLAVAQSKVSG

-513 EVVGGVLHI
+513 EAIGGVLHI
-522 ACREESMLFMK
+522 ACREESMIFMK
-533 KPAVQEVLSEAAKAC
+533 KPAVQEVLTEAAKTC
-548 GYTGAAIR
+548 GYTAVAVR
-556 KMGDP
+556 KVGDP
-561 IPGGAKPAEASKP
+561 IPGSVARQANEAPPLTKAST
-574 AADPMADILAR
+574 DPMAEILAR

>member
-8 YRKWRPLTFDDVFG
+8 YRKWRPLTFEDVFG
-22 QEHVTTALRNQVA
+22 QDHVTAALRNQVS

-49 GTGKTSCAKILAR
+49 GTGKTTCAKILAR
-62 AVCCENP
+62 AVCCEHP

-74 CNQCAA
+74 CNTCAA
-80 CRSILEDSALDVS
+80 CRSILEDAALDVS

-116 PTALTK
+116 PTALKK

-186 ARLNQIAS
+186 ARLNQIAA
-194 EEGFTL
+194 EEGFAL
-200 SSGAATLLAR
+200 SSPAAALLAR

-224 RSVSADGNIDLGR
+224 RSVSADGNIDLDR

-246 ADTVLQVYQAITAGD
+246 ADTVVQVYQAITAGD
-261 GAKALEIFT
+261 GSRALELFT

-314 ALQTLANQADG
+314 LLQSLANQADG
-325 PTLEYF
+325 ATLEYF

-363 VGAGVPDAPQPMP
+363 QSMDAKPVQLSAP
-376 ILRPTTAPVAAPV
+376 APVAVPAAAPA
-389 APAAKPAPAS
+389 APAAKPAAPA
-399 AAKPVPSDEPP
+399 PVWDNDAPP
-410 PFSDDDLPPWETD
+410 PFSDADLPPWES
-423 AFVGGGVPD
+423 D
-432 APVEHTVSR
+432 APVEQYVPQ
-441 SPAGR
+441 PA
-446 PEADPYKLTPTPAPV
+446 PEAAPARREAPAPAQAPV
-461 RTPAPA
+461 RTAVPAA
-467 PVRSEAPVRAAA
+467 PVRSAA
-479 PVAGGDPAVK
+479 PASAGDEAVK
-489 DQFLAVANSKVSG
+489 EQFLTVAQSKVSG

-513 EVVGGVLHI
+513 QAVDGVLHI
-522 ACREESMLFMK
+522 ACREESMIFMK
-533 KPAVQEVLSEAAKAC
+533 KPAVQEVLNEAAAAC
-548 GYTGAAIR
+548 GYRSATIR

-561 IPGGAKPAEASKP
+561 IPGGGKASAPAVEPAKP
-574 AADPMADILAR
+574 ADPMADILAR

>member
-8 YRKWRPLTFDDVFG
+8 YRKWRPLTFEDVFG
-22 QEHVTTALRNQVA
+22 QDHVTAALRNQVS

-49 GTGKTSCAKILAR
+49 GTGKTTCAKILAR
-62 AVCCENP
+62 AVCCEHP

-74 CNQCAA
+74 CNTCAA
-80 CRSILEDSALDVS
+80 CRSILEDAALDVS

-116 PTALTK
+116 PTALKK

-186 ARLNQIAS
+186 ARLNQIAA
-194 EEGFTL
+194 EEGFAL
-200 SSGAATLLAR
+200 SSPAAALLAR

-224 RSVSADGNIDLGR
+224 RSVSADGNIDLDR

-246 ADTVLQVYQAITAGD
+246 ADTVVQVYQAITAGD
-261 GAKALEIFT
+261 GSRALELFT

-314 ALQTLANQADG
+314 LLQSLANQADG
-325 PTLEYF
+325 ATLEYF

-363 VGAGVPDAPQPMP
+363 QSMDAKPVQLSAP
-376 ILRPTTAPVAAPV
+376 APVAVPAAAPA
-389 APAAKPAPAS
+389 APAAKPAAPA
-399 AAKPVPSDEPP
+399 PVWDNDAPP
-410 PFSDDDLPPWETD
+410 PFSDADLPPWES
-423 AFVGGGVPD
+423 D
-432 APVEHTVSR
+432 APVEQYVPQ
-441 SPAGR
+441 PA
-446 PEADPYKLTPTPAPV
+446 PEAAPARREAPAPAQAPV
-461 RTPAPA
+461 RTAAPAA
-467 PVRSEAPVRAAA
+467 PVRSAA
-479 PVAGGDPAVK
+479 PASAGDEAVK
-489 DQFLAVANSKVSG
+489 EQFLTVAQSKVSG

-513 EVVGGVLHI
+513 QAVDGVLHI
-522 ACREESMLFMK
+522 ACREESMIFMK
-533 KPAVQEVLSEAAKAC
+533 KPAVQEVLNEAAAAC
-548 GYTGAAIR
+548 GYRSAVIR

-561 IPGGAKPAEASKP
+561 IPGGGKASAPAAEPAKP
-574 AADPMADILAR
+574 ADPMADILAR

>member
-8 YRKWRPLTFDDVFG
+8 YRKWRPLTFEDVFG
-22 QEHVTTALRNQVA
+22 QDHVTAALRNQVS

-49 GTGKTSCAKILAR
+49 GTGKTTCAKILAR
-62 AVCCENP
+62 AVCCEHP

-74 CNQCAA
+74 CNTCAA
-80 CRSILEDSALDVS
+80 CRSILEDAALDVS

-116 PTALTK
+116 PTALKK

-170 RCQRYDFRRIP
+170 RCQRYDFRRVP

-186 ARLNQIAS
+186 ARLNQIAA
-194 EEGFTL
+194 EEGFAL
-200 SSGAATLLAR
+200 SSPAAALLAR

-224 RSVSADGNIDLGR
+224 RSVSADGNIDLDR

-246 ADTVLQVYQAITAGD
+246 ADTVVQVYQAITAGD
-261 GAKALEIFT
+261 GSRALELFT

-314 ALQTLANQADG
+314 LLQSLANQADG
-325 PTLEYF
+325 ATLEYF

-363 VGAGVPDAPQPMP
+363 QSMDAKPVQLSAP
-376 ILRPTTAPVAAPV
+376 APVAVPAAAPA
-389 APAAKPAPAS
+389 APAAKPAAPA
-399 AAKPVPSDEPP
+399 PVWDNDAPP
-410 PFSDDDLPPWETD
+410 PFSDADLPPWES
-423 AFVGGGVPD
+423 D
-432 APVEHTVSR
+432 APVEQYV
-441 SPAGR
+441 PQ
-446 PEADPYKLTPTPAPV
+446 PAPEV
-461 RTPAPA
+461 APARTAAPAA
-467 PVRSEAPVRAAA
+467 PVRSAA
-479 PVAGGDPAVK
+479 PASAGDEAVK
-489 DQFLAVANSKVSG
+489 EQFLTVAQSKVSG

-513 EVVGGVLHI
+513 QAVDGVLHI
-522 ACREESMLFMK
+522 ACREESMIFMK
-533 KPAVQEVLSEAAKAC
+533 KPAVQEVLNEAAAAC
-548 GYTGAAIR
+548 GYRSAVIR

-561 IPGGAKPAEASKP
+561 IPGGGKASAPAAEPAKP
-574 AADPMADILAR
+574 ADPMADILAR

>member
-22 QEHVTTALRNQVA
+22 QDHVTGVLRNRVA

-49 GTGKTSCAKILAR
+49 GTGKTTCAKILAR

-74 CNQCAA
+74 CNTCAA
-80 CRSILEDSALDVS
+80 CRAILEDAALDVS

-116 PTALTK
+116 PTALKK

-186 ARLNQIAS
+186 ARLSQIAH

-200 SSGAATLLAR
+200 EAPAAALLAR

-224 RSVSADGNIDLGR
+224 RSVSADGRIDLGR

-246 ADTVLQVYQAITAGD
+246 ADTVAAVYRAITAGD
-261 GAKALEIFT
+261 AAKALELFT

-306 SSSAADPK
+306 SSTAADPA
-314 ALQTLANQADG
+314 ALQALAQQADG

-363 VGAGVPDAPQPMP
+363 QSLEAKPVQMAAP
-376 ILRPTTAPVAAPV
+376 APVAAP
-389 APAAKPAPAS
+389 AKPAPA
-399 AAKPVPSDEPP
+399 APPVQEDGPP
-410 PFSDDDLPPWETD
+410 PFSDTDMPPWED
-423 AFVGGGVPD
+423 D
-432 APVEHTVSR
+432 APVEQYVPQAA
-441 SPAGR
+441 PAQS
-446 PEADPYKLTPTPAPV
+446 APAY
-461 RTPAPA
+461 TPAPA
-467 PVRSEAPVRAAA
+467 PVRAEPVRSAA
-479 PVAGGDPAVK
+479 PTAGGDPAVR
-489 DQFLAVANSKVSG
+489 DAFLAVAAGKVSG

-513 EVVGGVLHI
+513 EAIGGVLHI
-522 ACREESMLFMK
+522 ACREESMIFMK
-533 KPAVQEVLSEAAKAC
+533 KPAVQEVLTEAAQAC
-548 GYTGAAIR
+548 GYTEARVR
-556 KMGDP
+556 KMGEP
-561 IPGGAKPAEASKP
+561 IPGGSPAPAPAKP

-585 ARALGVEVK
+585 AKALGVEVKG

>member
-8 YRKWRPLTFDDVFG
+8 YRKWRPLTFEDVFG
-22 QEHVTTALRNQVA
+22 QDHVTAALRNQVS

-49 GTGKTSCAKILAR
+49 GTGKTTCAKILAR
-62 AVCCENP
+62 AVCCEHP

-74 CNQCAA
+74 CNTCAA
-80 CRSILEDSALDVS
+80 CRSILEDAALDVS

-116 PTALTK
+116 PTALKK

-186 ARLNQIAS
+186 ARLNQIAA
-194 EEGFTL
+194 EEGFAL
-200 SSGAATLLAR
+200 SSPAAALLAR

-224 RSVSADGNIDLGR
+224 RSVSADGNIDLER

-246 ADTVLQVYQAITAGD
+246 ADTVVQVYQAITAGD
-261 GAKALEIFT
+261 GSRALELFT

-314 ALQTLANQADG
+314 LLQSLANQADG
-325 PTLEYF
+325 ATLEYF

-363 VGAGVPDAPQPMP
+363 QSMDAKPVQLSAP
-376 ILRPTTAPVAAPV
+376 APVAVPAAAPA
-389 APAAKPAPAS
+389 APAAKTAAPAPAWDND
-399 AAKPVPSDEPP
+399 APP
-410 PFSDDDLPPWETD
+410 PFSDADLPPWES
-423 AFVGGGVPD
+423 D
-432 APVEHTVSR
+432 APVEQYVPQ
-441 SPAGR
+441 PA
-446 PEADPYKLTPTPAPV
+446 PEVAPARREAPAPAQAPV
-461 RTPAPA
+461 RTAAPAA
-467 PVRSEAPVRAAA
+467 PVRSAA
-479 PVAGGDPAVK
+479 PASAGDEAVK
-489 DQFLAVANSKVSG
+489 EQFLTVAQSKVSG

-513 EVVGGVLHI
+513 QAVDGVLHI
-522 ACREESMLFMK
+522 ACREESMIFMK
-533 KPAVQEVLSEAAKAC
+533 KPAVQEVLNEAAAAC
-548 GYTGAAIR
+548 GYRSAAIR

-561 IPGGAKPAEASKP
+561 IPGGGKASAPAAEPAKP
-574 AADPMADILAR
+574 ADPMADILAR
-585 ARALGVEVK
+585 ARAVGVEVK